1 MNLRKY
7 QSITNLLAWWLSMIE
22 LFLLQE
28 YISKYFKWFNIA
40 LGYGIDVPWKSM
52 IRTINDDD

>member
-1 MNLRKY
+1 
-7 QSITNLLAWWLSMIE
+7 MIE

-40 LGYGIDVPWKSM
+40 MGYGIDVPWKSM

>member
-1 MNLRKY
+1 
-7 QSITNLLAWWLSMIE
+7 MIE

-40 LGYGIDVPWKSM
+40 MGYGIDVP
-52 IRTINDDD
+52 